1 MGKKINKDFIQLLLL
16 LVVAIFVVY
25 FTSGIVARLFF
36 LVLLPFVWFSKR
48 DYFWF
53 AFFFLLLNQPGG
65 LFSGGDL
72 MDEKRL
78 PLYKLGPG
86 LSLMI
91 TDLYFLLIFV
101 KAFVNRSL
109 FINKLK
115 LEFGV
120 LLALFLMLLVV
131 SFGYDFSFNSL
142 AQTIRV
148 AINCTLFYSV
158 LFIFRDL
165 NVLAHF
171 LRSIFP
177 FVFFAVGLQ
186 IFGLTFKAQ
195 PIEFFKAGSIRNLYA
210 GAEFGFVE
218 RPIEMVGVVFA
229 SFCGTFLMLSLKRAY
244 SFFSERYMMIINI
257 TGLLSM
263 ILSGTR
269 SWTVGFFAAWTFF
282 LFISNSRI
290 TKYFY
295 QGIITVIL
303 VLGFFNLVPVLNEQ
317 LGSAWER
324 IATVTRIVEGDTSL
338 GGSAGRYQNYAPK
351 ILNHFS
357 STNPFFGAGFSDFYY
372 SNENIHVGYHNLLF
386 HSGIIGIIIHI
397 WLYFRIFK
405 LTVFSS
411 IQFRKVTFI
420 PFLIFISIN
429 FGVQIIGWGVIHQH
443 LFLLQA
449 LAFAF
454 IFAGDRLSSV
464 PQLFTNNT

>member
-1 MGKKINKDFIQLLLL
+1 MGKRINKDFIQLLLL
-16 LVVAIFVVY
+16 VVVSIFVVY

-101 KAFVNRSL
+101 KAFVNRNL
-109 FINKLK
+109 FMNKLK
-115 LEFGV
+115 LEFGA
-120 LLALFLMLLVV
+120 LLALFILLFFI
-131 SFGYDFSFNSL
+131 SFGYGFSINSI

-165 NVLAHF
+165 GLFTLF
-171 LRSIFP
+171 LRGVFP

-195 PIEFFKAGSIRNLYA
+195 PIEFLKAGSIRNLYE
-210 GAEFGFVE
+210 GFEFGLDE

-229 SFCGTFLMLSLKRAY
+229 SFCGTLLFLTLNKGYR
-244 SFFSERYMMIINI
+244 FFSERYLFIINL

-269 SWTVGFFAAWTFF
+269 SWTVGFFAAWLFF
-282 LFISNSRI
+282 LLISKGRVI
-290 TKYFY
+290 KYFS
-295 QGIITVIL
+295 QGIFIVIL
-303 VLGFFNLVPVLNEQ
+303 LLGVFTLVPVLNKQ
-317 LGSAWER
+317 LVSAWER
-324 IATVTRIVEGDTSL
+324 ITTVTKLVEGDTSL
-338 GGSAGRYQNYAPK
+338 GGSARRYQDYAPK
-351 ILNHFS
+351 LLNDFS
-357 STNPFFGAGFSDFYY
+357 NTNPFFGAGFSDFYY
-372 SNENIHVGYHNLLF
+372 SNANIHVGYHNILL
-386 HSGIIGIIIHI
+386 HSGIIGVLFHI
-397 WLYFRIFK
+397 WFYFRIFK
-405 LTVFSS
+405 RTLFSS
-411 IQFRKVTFI
+411 SPIRKVAFI
-420 PFLIFISIN
+420 PFLIFILVN
-429 FGVQIIGWGVIHQH
+429 FGVQVIGWGVIHQYY
-443 LFLLQA
+443 FAIQ
-449 LAFAF
+449 AFAF
-454 IFAGDRLSSV
+454 AFLFTGDRVSLKPINS
-464 PQLFTNNT
+464 QQ

>member
-1 MGKKINKDFIQLLLL
+1 MGKGINKDFIQLLLL
-16 LVVAIFVVY
+16 VVVSIFVVY

-120 LLALFLMLLVV
+120 LMALFLMLFII
-131 SFGYDFSFNSL
+131 SFGYDFSINSI

-165 NVLAHF
+165 SVLTVF
-171 LRSIFP
+171 FRSVFP

-186 IFGLTFKAQ
+186 IFGLTFKMQ
-195 PIEFFKAGSIRNLYA
+195 PIEFLKAGSVQNLYA
-210 GAEFGFVE
+210 GAEFGLEE
-218 RPIEMVGVVFA
+218 RPIEMVGVVFVA
-229 SFCGTFLMLSLKRAY
+229 FCGTLLMLSLNKVYR
-244 SFFSERYMMIINI
+244 FFSERYLLIINL

-263 ILSGTR
+263 VLSGTR
-269 SWTVGFFAAWTFF
+269 SWTVGFFAAWLFF
-282 LFISNSRI
+282 LLISKGRMI
-290 TKYFY
+290 KYFF
-295 QGIITVIL
+295 QGIFTVIL
-303 VLGFFNLVPVLNEQ
+303 LLGVFTLVPVLNKQ
-317 LGSAWER
+317 LVSAWER
-324 IATVTRIVEGDTSL
+324 ITTVTRVVEGDTSL
-338 GGSAGRYQNYAPK
+338 GGSAQRYQVYAPK
-351 ILNHFS
+351 LIDDFS
-357 STNPFFGAGFSDFYY
+357 KSNPFFGAGFSDFYY
-372 SNENIHVGYHNLLF
+372 TNANIHVGYHNILL
-386 HSGIIGIIIHI
+386 HSGIVGVLFHL
-397 WLYFRIFK
+397 WFYFRVFK
-405 LTVFSS
+405 RTLFSS
-411 IQFRKVTFI
+411 SQIRKVAFI
-420 PFLIFISIN
+420 PFLIFILVN
-429 FGVQIIGWGVIHQH
+429 FGVQVIGWGVIHQY
-443 LFLLQA
+443 FFAIQ
-449 LAFAF
+449 AFAF
-454 IFAGDRLSSV
+454 AFLFAGDRVSLK
-464 PQLFTNNT
+464 PIYTQR